1 METKCRIC
9 GSYAINPGHHGRP
22 LGESL
27 TLCDVCYWREQ
38 YNNLKRKFD
47 LLVERNKHDK

>member
-1 METKCRIC
+1 MRTKCIVC

-38 YNNLKRKFD
+38 YDNLKMKFD
-47 LLVERNKHDK
+47 LLVESNKHD